1 LIVSGSAAQIRYA
14 VKKKEKKCYRI
25 APAWDRPRVVHGAST
40 DRGSLGIEENIERW
54 RWFSVQAG
62 LL

>member
-1 LIVSGSAAQIRYA
+1 
-14 VKKKEKKCYRI
+14 
-25 APAWDRPRVVHGAST
+25 VHGAST

-54 RWFSVQAG
+54 RWFSVQVG